1 MKLIA
6 DAGSTKTDWIVTN
19 NSLITKQI
27 KTKGINPFYQTE
39 SDIIQL
45 ISTEIK
51 SQIDEIEINEIYFYG
66 AGCTTE
72 KQPIVA
78 NALKASFTNAKIEV
92 DSDLLAAAR
101 ALCGHSEGIAC
112 ILGTGSN
119 SCFYNGENI
128 TQNTPPLGFI
138 LGDEGS
144 GAYLGKTLVSDFL
157 KRQMPDNIADLFA
170 NKYRLTTKEAVENVY
185 RQPLPNRYLAQ
196 FTPFLSENIAEP
208 YCYNLVFD
216 AFITFFARNI
226 VHYPDFHTLPI
237 AFTGSV
243 AYHFADVLEVAAYEF
258 GLNFSHITQAPIDGL
273 AEFHKG

>member
-19 NSLITKQI
+19 NLLITKQI

-101 ALCGHSEGIAC
+101 ALCGHSKGIAC

-119 SCFYNGENI
+119 SCLYDGKNI
-128 TQNTPPLGFI
+128 IQNTSPLGFI

-216 AFITFFARNI
+216 SFIAFFARNI
-226 VHYPDFHTLPI
+226 VHYPDFRTLPI

-243 AYHFADVLEVAAYEF
+243 AYHFADVLEVAAYDF
-258 GLNFSHITQAPIDGL
+258 GINFSHIAQAPIEGL
-273 AEFHKG
+273 VEFHF

>member
-6 DAGSTKTDWIVTN
+6 EAGSTKTDWILTDN
-19 NSLITKQI
+19 NNIVKRK
-27 KTKGINPFYQTE
+27 KTRGINPFYQT
-39 SDIIQL
+39 SDDISRL
-45 ISTEIK
+45 IEKELMPENPNEI
-51 SQIDEIEINEIYFYG
+51 SEIYFYG

-92 DSDLLAAAR
+92 ASDLLAAAR

-119 SCFYNGENI
+119 SCFYNGANI
-128 TQNTPPLGFI
+128 IQNTPPLGFI

-157 KRQMPDNIADLFA
+157 KRQMPDNIAELFA
-170 NKYRLTTKEAVENVY
+170 DKYQLTTKEAVENVY

-216 AFITFFARNI
+216 SFIAFFARNI
-226 VHYPDFHTLPI
+226 VHYPDFRTLPI

-243 AYHFADVLEVAAYEF
+243 AYHFADVLEVAAYDF
-258 GLNFSHITQAPIDGL
+258 GLNFSHIAQAPIEGL
-273 AEFHKG
+273 VEFHF

>member
-6 DAGSTKTDWIVTN
+6 DAGSTKVDWILINNNHTVDKKRTN
-19 NSLITKQI
+19 
-27 KTKGINPFYQTE
+27 GINPFYQTADMI
-39 SDIIQL
+39 SQL
-45 ISTEIK
+45 IK
-51 SQIDEIEINEIYFYG
+51 SELPFATDSASVKEVYFYG
-66 AGCTTE
+66 AGCIPE
-72 KQPIVA
+72 KQPIVSS
-78 NALKASFTNAKIEV
+78 ALKSVFASATIEV
-92 DSDLLAAAR
+92 DSDLLGAAR

-119 SCFYNGENI
+119 SCLYNGKNI

-144 GAYLGKTLVSDFL
+144 GAFLGKALVSDFL
-157 KRQMPDNIADLFA
+157 KRQMPDNIAELFA
-170 NKYRLTTKEAVENVY
+170 DKYQLTTKEAVENVY

-226 VHYPDFHTLPI
+226 VHYPDFRTLPI

-243 AYHFADVLEVAAYEF
+243 AYHFADVLEVAAYDF

-273 AEFHKG
+273 AEFHKE

>member
-6 DAGSTKTDWIVTN
+6 DAGSTKVDWILINNNHIVDKKRTN
-19 NSLITKQI
+19 
-27 KTKGINPFYQTE
+27 GINPFYQTADMI
-39 SDIIQL
+39 SQL
-45 ISTEIK
+45 IK
-51 SQIDEIEINEIYFYG
+51 SELPFATDSASVKEVYFYG
-66 AGCTTE
+66 AGCIPE
-72 KQPIVA
+72 KQPIVSS
-78 NALKASFTNAKIEV
+78 ALKSVFASATIEV
-92 DSDLLAAAR
+92 DSDLLGAAR

-119 SCFYNGENI
+119 SCLYNGKNI

-144 GAYLGKTLVSDFL
+144 GAFLGKALVSDFL
-157 KRQMPDNIADLFA
+157 KRQMPDNIAKLFTE
-170 NKYRLTTKEAVENVY
+170 KYHLNAKEAVENVY

-226 VHYPDFHTLPI
+226 VHYPDFRTLPI

-243 AYHFADVLEVAAYEF
+243 AYHFADVLEVAAYDF

-273 AEFHKG
+273 VEFHKE

>member
-6 DAGSTKTDWIVTN
+6 EAGSTKTDWILTDN
-19 NSLITKQI
+19 NNIVKRK
-27 KTKGINPFYQTE
+27 KTRGINPFYQTAE
-39 SDIIQL
+39 DITCL
-45 ISTEIK
+45 IEKELMPETPNDI
-51 SQIDEIEINEIYFYG
+51 SQIYFYG
-66 AGCTTE
+66 AGCTAE

-78 NALKASFTNAKIEV
+78 AALKTIFTNAKIEV
-92 DSDLLAAAR
+92 ASDLLAAAR

-157 KRQMPDNIADLFA
+157 KRQMPDNIAELFA
-170 NKYRLTTKEAVENVY
+170 DKYQLTTKEAVENVY

-216 AFITFFARNI
+216 SFIAFFARNI
-226 VHYPDFHTLPI
+226 VHYPDFRTLPI

-243 AYHFADVLEVAAYEF
+243 AYHFADVLEVAAYDF
-258 GLNFSHITQAPIDGL
+258 DLNFSHIAQAPIEEL
-273 AEFHKG
+273 VEFHKQ

>member
-216 AFITFFARNI
+216 SFIAFFARNI
-226 VHYPDFHTLPI
+226 VHYPDFCTLPI

>member
-119 SCFYNGENI
+119 SCLYDGKNI
-128 TQNTPPLGFI
+128 IQNTSPLGFI

-216 AFITFFARNI
+216 SFIAFFARNI
-226 VHYPDFHTLPI
+226 VHYPDFRTLPI

-243 AYHFADVLEVAAYEF
+243 AYHFADVLEVAAYDF
-258 GLNFSHITQAPIDGL
+258 GLNFSHIAQAPIDGL
-273 AEFHKG
+273 AEFHKE